1 MQNSSIKR
9 AFSVQEAD
17 IKEAERYSMKLYR
30 RILIVDDEP
39 YNQLGLQIML
49 SQAGYPQIE
58 KFIDFANNGHEA
70 IEKVKEAFKS
80 KKFSYGLIFM
90 DFSMP
95 IMDGFKSTEMIRS
108 FIRQNYLM
116 QPKVVACTGHTED
129 AYVLKAWKY

>member
-1 MQNSSIKR
+1 
-9 AFSVQEAD
+9 
-17 IKEAERYSMKLYR
+17 MKLYR

-129 AYVLKAWKY
+129 AYILKAWKY